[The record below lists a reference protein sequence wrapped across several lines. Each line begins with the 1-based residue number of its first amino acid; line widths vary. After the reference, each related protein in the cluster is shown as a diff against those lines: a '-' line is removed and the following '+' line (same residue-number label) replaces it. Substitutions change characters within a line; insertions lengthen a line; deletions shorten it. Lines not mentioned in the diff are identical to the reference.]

1 MLAFKNERTKETSNL
16 RNGHYSKGARMTVWT
31 SHTRDELGL
40 LSGEGG
46 SGRMDGWICI

>member
-1 MLAFKNERTKETSNL
+1 MLAFKNKRTKETSDL
-16 RNGHYSKGARMTVWT
+16 RKGHYSEGVKGLCEF

-40 LSGEGG
+40 LSGGGG